1 MHSRQK
7 NAKLHIPPRVIP
19 REVPAVSGE
28 SIVRVYDLG
37 LIRMEFVFKMPSVS
51 GVDMERPVRIELT
64 ARNDFWRNAFFV
76 EWSHQYPDR
85 QLVQP
90 AGRVAGATDNHF
102 LAASEWLPDLVRVA
116 GQCFS
121 TVTQAPT
128 DPGRRQIFRN
138 LFTSGRD

>member
-1 MHSRQK
+1 MSR
-7 NAKLHIPPRVIP
+7 
-19 REVPAVSGE
+19 E
-28 SIVRVYDLG
+28 SIGCDYDLG
-37 LIRMEFVFKMPSVS
+37 LIRMEFVFKMRFVS
-51 GVDMERPVRIELT
+51 GVTMERPVRIELT

-85 QLVQP
+85 QLIKA

-102 LAASEWLPDLVRVA
+102 LAASEWLPDLARVA

-121 TVTQAPT
+121 TVTQAPS